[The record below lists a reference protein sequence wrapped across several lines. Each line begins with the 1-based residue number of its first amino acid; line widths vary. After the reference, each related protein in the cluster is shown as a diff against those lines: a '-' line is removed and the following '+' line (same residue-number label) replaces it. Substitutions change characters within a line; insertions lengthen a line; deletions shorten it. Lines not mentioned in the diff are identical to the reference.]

1 MNQYVEVLV
10 KQNVE
15 KEKQKRITIAIVLM
29 AFLLAAGLM
38 TAISLFFLL
47 ALVVAVLFWY
57 LGLKYQLEFE
67 YYYIDGELTISKIIN
82 QARRKNIMVL
92 NEGEIKLVA
101 PKDSDEASEYSG
113 LKAMDCSAKNAG
125 QPPYVLICEHKGS
138 LKKVLLQMNDELYK
152 EMRRKMPYKVKRS

>member
-10 KQNVE
+10 KQNVK
-15 KEKQKRITIAIVLM
+15 KEKKKRMIITIVLM
-29 AFLLAAGLM
+29 AIFLILGM
-38 TAISLFFLL
+38 GTAFSLFFLL
-47 ALVVAVLFWY
+47 SLASAILFWFA
-57 LGLKYQLEFE
+57 GVKYELEYE

-101 PKDSDEASEYSG
+101 PKDSDEASEYRG

-125 QPPYVLICEHKGS
+125 QPPYMLICEHKGS

>member
-10 KQNVE
+10 KQNVK
-15 KEKQKRITIAIVLM
+15 KEKKKRMIITIVLM
-29 AFLLAAGLM
+29 AIFLILGM
-38 TAISLFFLL
+38 GTAFSLFFLL
-47 ALVVAVLFWY
+47 SLAAAILFWFA
-57 LGLKYQLEFE
+57 GVKYELEYE

-101 PKDSDEASEYSG
+101 PKDSDEASEYRG

>member
-15 KEKQKRITIAIVLM
+15 KEKQKRMTITIVLM
-29 AFLLAAGLM
+29 AILLAAGLL

-47 ALVVAVLFWY
+47 SLAVAILFWY
-57 LGLKYQLEFE
+57 TGLKYQLEFE

-101 PKDSDEASEYSG
+101 PKNSDEAAEYSS
-113 LKAMDCSAKNAG
+113 LKCVDCSAKDAD
-125 QPPYVLICEHKGS
+125 QTPYVLICEHKGS

-152 EMRRKMPYKVKRS
+152 EMKRKMPYKVKRS